1 MTSNLAWLALAVAG
15 MLDVAW
21 AISMKQAQ
29 GYTRL
34 GWTLASVALLAAFVF
49 LLGKA
54 LQVLPVGV
62 AYAVWAGIGA
72 VGTVLAGWLLLD
84 EALGPASLAGIAL
97 VAAGIVVLKL
107 AQG

>member
-72 VGTVLAGWLLLD
+72 VGTVLAGWLLLG